1 MTEYDELEA
10 IPGIGPAIA
19 DNLRAAGYET
29 PDAVMAADVDELAA
43 VELIGESSAE
53 AILNGEARGR
63 RGPEPQVDEVIG
75 DVRRQLEKPIS
86 NRAAIAQS
94 DIGRATH
101 KEWLKK
107 DGHPYT
113 KYQEMYEEAR
123 AIAEEE
129 LILQGLNKGYD
140 SSLVKFL
147 LKATF
152 GYNDEQSINVR
163 GKVDTDGLSEKE
175 KAQLDAAFDRDPA
188 PA

>member
-19 DNLRAAGYET
+19 DNLRAAGYES

-86 NRAAIAQS
+86 DRAAIAQS

-107 DGHPYT
+107 DGEPYET
-113 KYQEMYEEAR
+113 YQAMYEEAR
-123 AIAEEE
+123 AIAEEALVE
-129 LILQGLNKGYD
+129 GGLYGD
-140 SSLVKFL
+140 ADPHFAKFL
-147 LKATF
+147 LKANRNYEDKRTIE
-152 GYNDEQSINVR
+152 G
-163 GKVDTDGLSEKE
+163 DGLGPVHVSFTDE
-175 KAQLDAAFDRDPA
+175 DD
-188 PA
+188 